1 MTDFNNKAPVGS
13 PLYVGSKKSAD
24 LPLDA
29 RTRIDNLAE
38 MDLITFPYVGMLVY
52 VRDEGKFY
60 VVKSLKGEEV
70 KPGVPST
77 YIDNY
82 KIDEYE
88 EFNNF
93 TEDQLAGIQALGRPD
108 DASTPD
114 DNEATGIFKRVETLE
129 RIADIIK
136 PEMNVIPKNEQT
148 LFEAG
153 VDVISAGYPITIA
166 ISESRNPATSVAA
179 VGQVIGSEDTVTC
192 TITQDSDNPNTY
204 IATTDADITAST
216 NIYVTVEV
224 DGAILESILS
234 FVFVKAI
241 EVGPEYDKTLYP
253 SADTSEVE
261 KILTNQKEL
270 VHTVDITVPS
280 KMTIKYDKNLGPL
293 LEIRDSNTH
302 MDLIDGFE
310 LIETEDDCYK
320 YVMLNDVVIRDTF
333 IFKFN

>member
-77 YIDNY
+77 FIDNY

-108 DASTPD
+108 DSSTPD

-129 RIADIIK
+129 RIADIVK
-136 PEMNVIPKNEQT
+136 PVMNVIPKSEQT

-153 VDVISAGYPITIA
+153 VDVITAGYPILIA
-166 ISESRNPATSVAA
+166 ISESRAVPTSVTAT
-179 VGQVIGSEDTVTC
+179 GC
-192 TITQDSDNPNTY
+192 TIVEDPDNVNTY
-204 IATTDADITAST
+204 VATTDADITETTS
-216 NIYVTVEV
+216 IVVTVEV
-224 DGAILESILS
+224 DGTVLEKVLY
-234 FVFVKAI
+234 FTFVKTMEI
-241 EVGPEYDKTLYP
+241 GPEYDKIKYP
-253 SADTSEVE
+253 DAITSEIE
-261 KILTNQKEL
+261 KVL
-270 VHTVDITVPS
+270 TVDKEVSMDVEITVPS
-280 KMTIKYDKNLGPL
+280 KMTIKYDKALGPL
-293 LEIRDSNTH
+293 SEIRDTNTQ

-310 LIETEDDCYK
+310 MIEIDDCYK
-320 YVMLNDVVIRDTF
+320 YIMLNDVVIEDTF